1 MTASVGRFT
10 GLTSLCLLVSGL
22 VCLCSIN
29 GAQAYELCTIKPFTN
44 SPKTTWYVR
53 CRDYCCRSENSSSS
67 SSNYCCSDCS
77 LSVRNSGSCAPEQL
91 WRYVLYIG
99 FGICGAVVLCYLLT
113 YLVKNCKGSL
123 KRNCNCCWQRS
134 GRVRD
139 PTVAMTSSSAWIGNA
154 RPRALRRVRRISAGV
169 ANRGVDTDI
178 ELGGGDTDSCYGN
191 EEPWLSAWGA
201 QPSLHAPPPPAYTR
215 ESQSQQPD
223 SSDGREDRPPP
234 TYSAVTAAD
243 GDEVEEAV
251 GSTAE
256 PPPAYSACA
265 EPAATADS
273 ENSS

>member
-29 GAQAYELCTIKPFTN
+29 GAQAYEVCTIKPFTN
-44 SPKTTWYVR
+44 SPKTTLYVR

-99 FGICGAVVLCYLLT
+99 FGVCGAVVLCYLFT

-123 KRNCNCCWQRS
+123 KRNCTCCWQRS

-139 PTVAMTSSSAWIGNA
+139 PTV
-154 RPRALRRVRRISAGV
+154 
-169 ANRGVDTDI
+169 GVDTDV

-265 EPAATADS
+265 ETAATAD
-273 ENSS
+273 